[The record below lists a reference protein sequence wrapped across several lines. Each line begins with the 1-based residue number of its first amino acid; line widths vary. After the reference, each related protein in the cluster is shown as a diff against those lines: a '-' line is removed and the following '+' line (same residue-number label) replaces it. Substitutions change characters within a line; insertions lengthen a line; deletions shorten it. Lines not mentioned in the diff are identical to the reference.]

1 MKRVL
6 YPTLLAVTAIL
17 GIKLGE
23 TLTEY
28 KMQAAP
34 TAECR
39 NGKLDYLFNLIKEQ
53 YVEDVD
59 VKELEEKAIPEIMA
73 GLDPHSVYIPA
84 ANLQSVNEALDGSFS
99 GIGVEFNIQNDTVM
113 ILAVINGGPSEKV
126 GLLPGD
132 RIVEVND
139 SLFVGKDISNEK
151 VMKKLRGP
159 KGTMVKVG
167 VKRNNS
173 PEFLHF
179 DIVRGDIPLTSVDVA
194 YMIDPETGYV
204 KVNKF
209 GSTTFSEFSD
219 AMYKLKADGASKF
232 VIDLRGNP
240 GGYMNAAIKM
250 INMFLKKNDMIVYT
264 EGKTLNCCSQE
275 LADGTGEFQDVP
287 VVVLIDEWSASASE
301 IFAGAIQDNDRG
313 FVIGRRSFGKGLVQQ
328 QFTLRDSSAIRLTI
342 SRFHTPS
349 GRCIQK
355 PYAEDYED
363 DIYKRYL
370 HGEFYAEDSVFIDKA
385 DSLTFKTANGRT
397 VYGGGGIMP
406 DMFVPRDT
414 SEVTPYFNKVNN
426 SGLIHEFAFAYTD
439 ANRNTLKQ
447 FKTTE
452 ELETY
457 LDKQDLCSKFTNF
470 AEGKNVKKKS
480 NQIAKSK
487 SYIENLLKAY
497 IARNTLGYSGFYPIL
512 HKKDNTL
519 KKALDALH
527 NNWQLLE
534 NNNVADSLQN
544 NFEDTAKVKQD
555 NLEI

>member
-173 PEFLHF
+173 PEILHF

-209 GSTTFSEFSD
+209 GSTTFTEFSD

-534 NNNVADSLQN
+534 NNSVTDTLQN

>member
-173 PEFLHF
+173 PEILHF

-209 GSTTFSEFSD
+209 GSTTFTEFSD

-452 ELETY
+452 ELESY

-487 SYIENLLKAY
+487 NYIENLLKAY

-534 NNNVADSLQN
+534 NNSVTDTLQN

>member
-139 SLFVGKDISNEK
+139 SLFVGKEISNEK

-173 PEFLHF
+173 PEILHF

-209 GSTTFSEFSD
+209 GSTTFTEFSD

-452 ELETY
+452 ELDTY

-534 NNNVADSLQN
+534 NNSVTDTLQN

>member
-173 PEFLHF
+173 PEILHF

-534 NNNVADSLQN
+534 NNSVTDTLQN
-544 NFEDTAKVKQD
+544 NFEDTSKVKQD

>member
-34 TAECR
+34 AAECR

-59 VKELEEKAIPEIMA
+59 VRELEEKAIPEIMA

-113 ILAVINGGPSEKV
+113 ILAVINGGPSEKA

-139 SLFVGKDISNEK
+139 SLFVGKEISNEK

-167 VKRNNS
+167 VKRNNT
-173 PEFLHF
+173 PEILHF

-209 GSTTFSEFSD
+209 GSTTFTEFSD

-470 AEGKNVKKKS
+470 AEGKNIKKKS

-497 IARNTLGYSGFYPIL
+497 IARNTLGYNGFYPIL

-544 NFEDTAKVKQD
+544 NFEDTSKVKQD

>member
-173 PEFLHF
+173 PEILHF

-209 GSTTFSEFSD
+209 GSTTFTEFSD

-328 QFTLRDSSAIRLTI
+328 QFTLRDSSAVRLTI

>member
-59 VKELEEKAIPEIMA
+59 VRELEEKAIPEIMA

-113 ILAVINGGPSEKV
+113 ILAVINGGPSEKA

-139 SLFVGKDISNEK
+139 SLFVGKEISNEK

-173 PEFLHF
+173 PEILHF

-470 AEGKNVKKKS
+470 AEGKNIKKKS

-534 NNNVADSLQN
+534 NNSVTDTLQN
-544 NFEDTAKVKQD
+544 NFEDTSKVKQD

>member
-113 ILAVINGGPSEKV
+113 ILAVINGGPSEKA

-139 SLFVGKDISNEK
+139 SLFVGKEISNEK

-173 PEFLHF
+173 PEILHF

-209 GSTTFSEFSD
+209 GSTTFTEFSD

-487 SYIENLLKAY
+487 NYIENLLKAY

>member
-173 PEFLHF
+173 PEILHF

-209 GSTTFSEFSD
+209 GSTTFTEFSD

-452 ELETY
+452 ELESY

-534 NNNVADSLQN
+534 NNSVTDTLQN

>member
-59 VKELEEKAIPEIMA
+59 VRELEEKAIPEIMA

-113 ILAVINGGPSEKV
+113 ILAVINGGPSEKA

-139 SLFVGKDISNEK
+139 SLFVGKEISNEK

-173 PEFLHF
+173 PEILHF

-209 GSTTFSEFSD
+209 GSTTFTEFSD

-470 AEGKNVKKKS
+470 AEGKNIKKKS

-534 NNNVADSLQN
+534 NNSVTDTLQN
-544 NFEDTAKVKQD
+544 NFEDTSKVKQD

>member
-173 PEFLHF
+173 PEILHF

-452 ELETY
+452 ELESY

-487 SYIENLLKAY
+487 NYIENLLKAY

>member
-1 MKRVL
+1 MKRIL

-23 TLTEY
+23 ILTEY
-28 KMQAAP
+28 RMQAAL
-34 TAECR
+34 AVECR

-139 SLFVGKDISNEK
+139 TLFVGKEISNEK

-173 PEFLHF
+173 QEILHF

-452 ELETY
+452 ELESY

-487 SYIENLLKAY
+487 NYIENLLKAY

-534 NNNVADSLQN
+534 NNSVMDTLQN
-544 NFEDTAKVKQD
+544 NFEDTSKVKQD

>member
-139 SLFVGKDISNEK
+139 SLFVGKEISNEK

-173 PEFLHF
+173 PEILHF

-209 GSTTFSEFSD
+209 GSTTFTEFSD

-328 QFTLRDSSAIRLTI
+328 QFTLRDSSAVRLTI

>member
-59 VKELEEKAIPEIMA
+59 VRELEEKAIPEIMA

-113 ILAVINGGPSEKV
+113 ILAVINGGPSEKA

-139 SLFVGKDISNEK
+139 SLFVGKEISNEK

-173 PEFLHF
+173 PEILHF

-209 GSTTFSEFSD
+209 GSTTFTEFSD

-355 PYAEDYED
+355 PYESIEQYNADLIE
-363 DIYKRYL
+363 RYN
-370 HGEFYAEDSVFIDKA
+370 HGELMHEDSIVFH
-385 DSLTFKTANGRT
+385 DSLKYETKVLGRT
-397 VYGGGGIMP
+397 VYGGGGVMP
-406 DMFVPRDT
+406 DIFVPIDTTLFTNYHRDL
-414 SEVTPYFNKVNN
+414 VAKGALNKFVLNYV
-426 SGLIHEFAFAYTD
+426 EQ
-439 ANRNTLKQ
+439 NRK
-447 FKTTE
+447 K
-452 ELETY
+452 LETMYSDKNGGFKRY
-457 LDKQDLCSKFTNF
+457 LSDFAADSLMMNGLVEAGKAEKVDYNEEEFKKSKDLIALQLKAVIARDLWSVSEYYQIINQSNELYLKAVELLQSPEAYRNGFK
-470 AEGKNVKKKS
+470 KNVKSKAKK
-480 NQIAKSK
+480 K
-487 SYIENLLKAY
+487 
-497 IARNTLGYSGFYPIL
+497 
-512 HKKDNTL
+512 
-519 KKALDALH
+519 
-527 NNWQLLE
+527 
-534 NNNVADSLQN
+534 
-544 NFEDTAKVKQD
+544 
-555 NLEI
+555 

>member
-1 MKRVL
+1 MKRIL

-23 TLTEY
+23 ILTEY
-28 KMQAAP
+28 RMQAAP
-34 TAECR
+34 VVECR

-139 SLFVGKDISNEK
+139 TLFVGKEISNEK

-173 PEFLHF
+173 PEILHF

-452 ELETY
+452 ELESY

-487 SYIENLLKAY
+487 NYIENLLKAY

-534 NNNVADSLQN
+534 NNSVTDTLQN

>member
-173 PEFLHF
+173 PEILHF

-209 GSTTFSEFSD
+209 GSTTFTEFSD

-328 QFTLRDSSAIRLTI
+328 QFTLRDSSAVRLTI

-452 ELETY
+452 ELESY

-487 SYIENLLKAY
+487 NYIENLLKAY

-544 NFEDTAKVKQD
+544 NFKDTAKVKQD

>member
-28 KMQAAP
+28 KMQTAP

-59 VKELEEKAIPEIMA
+59 VRELEEKAIPEIMA

-139 SLFVGKDISNEK
+139 SLFVGKEISNEK

-159 KGTMVKVG
+159 KGTTVKVG

-173 PEFLHF
+173 PEILHF

-209 GSTTFSEFSD
+209 GSTTFTEFSD

-275 LADGTGEFQDVP
+275 LADGTGKFQDVP

-470 AEGKNVKKKS
+470 AEGKNIKKKS

-487 SYIENLLKAY
+487 NYIENLLKAY

-544 NFEDTAKVKQD
+544 NFEDTSKVKQD

>member
-99 GIGVEFNIQNDTVM
+99 GIGVEFNIQSDTVM

-173 PEFLHF
+173 PEILHF

-209 GSTTFSEFSD
+209 GSTTFTEFSD

-328 QFTLRDSSAIRLTI
+328 QFTLRDSSAVRLTI

-487 SYIENLLKAY
+487 NYIENLLKAY

>member
-1 MKRVL
+1 MKRIL

-23 TLTEY
+23 ILTEY
-28 KMQAAP
+28 RMQAAP
-34 TAECR
+34 VVECR

-139 SLFVGKDISNEK
+139 TLFVGKEISNEK

-173 PEFLHF
+173 PEILHF

-487 SYIENLLKAY
+487 NYIENLLKAY

-534 NNNVADSLQN
+534 NNSVTDTLQN

>member
-1 MKRVL
+1 
-6 YPTLLAVTAIL
+6 
-17 GIKLGE
+17 
-23 TLTEY
+23 
-28 KMQAAP
+28 
-34 TAECR
+34 
-39 NGKLDYLFNLIKEQ
+39 
-53 YVEDVD
+53 
-59 VKELEEKAIPEIMA
+59 
-73 GLDPHSVYIPA
+73 
-84 ANLQSVNEALDGSFS
+84 
-99 GIGVEFNIQNDTVM
+99 
-113 ILAVINGGPSEKV
+113 V

-139 SLFVGKDISNEK
+139 TLFVGKEISNEK

-173 PEFLHF
+173 QEILHF

-370 HGEFYAEDSVFIDKA
+370 CRLFYLTLMSRPRSVKG
-385 DSLTFKTANGRT
+385 NGR
-397 VYGGGGIMP
+397 
-406 DMFVPRDT
+406 
-414 SEVTPYFNKVNN
+414 
-426 SGLIHEFAFAYTD
+426 
-439 ANRNTLKQ
+439 
-447 FKTTE
+447 
-452 ELETY
+452 
-457 LDKQDLCSKFTNF
+457 
-470 AEGKNVKKKS
+470 
-480 NQIAKSK
+480 
-487 SYIENLLKAY
+487 
-497 IARNTLGYSGFYPIL
+497 
-512 HKKDNTL
+512 
-519 KKALDALH
+519 
-527 NNWQLLE
+527 
-534 NNNVADSLQN
+534 
-544 NFEDTAKVKQD
+544 DTAGIYGYLLAVY
-555 NLEI
+555 LYLI

>member
-1 MKRVL
+1 MKRIL

-23 TLTEY
+23 ILTEY
-28 KMQAAP
+28 RMQAAP
-34 TAECR
+34 AVECR

-139 SLFVGKDISNEK
+139 TLFVGKEISNEK

-173 PEFLHF
+173 QEILHF

-452 ELETY
+452 ELESY

-487 SYIENLLKAY
+487 NYIENLLKAY

-534 NNNVADSLQN
+534 NNSVTDTLQN
-544 NFEDTAKVKQD
+544 NFEDTSKVKQD

>member
-173 PEFLHF
+173 PEILHF

-487 SYIENLLKAY
+487 NYIENLLKAY

-534 NNNVADSLQN
+534 NNSVTDTLQN

>member
-173 PEFLHF
+173 PEILHF

-209 GSTTFSEFSD
+209 GSTTFTEFSD

-452 ELETY
+452 ELESY

-487 SYIENLLKAY
+487 NYIENLLKAY

>member
-139 SLFVGKDISNEK
+139 TLFVGKEISNEK

-173 PEFLHF
+173 QEILHF

-452 ELETY
+452 ELESY

-487 SYIENLLKAY
+487 NYIENLLKAY